1 MRNLLC
7 QSAKTVLWCEYKRL
21 VEGVK
26 AVEVIVGIAILS
38 GAIIVAFRF
47 RQREDHDISS
57 RPSTDR
63 DSSTVPAPAQRK
75 TPSSDDGRRE
85 PWRIQSV
92 SATPIQQKRVL
103 KGRAYVVDG
112 DTIKLE
118 KKNVRLFGI
127 DAPELDHPYGK
138 KAMWDLRKICAGQT
152 ITAEVIEED
161 AHGRVVAQCFLP
173 DGTDLS
179 AEMVKRGLA
188 LDWPK
193 FSGGKYKHMETS
205 DARKK
210 LWLAS
215 ARQKGHM
222 HVWAKFEARQYRQ
235 ASK

>member
-1 MRNLLC
+1 M
-7 QSAKTVLWCEYKRL
+7 
-21 VEGVK
+21 
-26 AVEVIVGIAILS
+26 EVIVGIAILG
-38 GAIIVAFRF
+38 GAIIIAFRF
-47 RQREDHDISS
+47 RYTR
-57 RPSTDR
+57 DR
-63 DSSTVPAPAQRK
+63 DSSSYPTPDRDRSTASAPIPRR
-75 TPSSDDGRRE
+75 TPTSVDGRRE

-92 SATPIQQKRVL
+92 SAAPIQQKRVL

-161 AHGRVVAQCFLP
+161 THGRIVARCSLP

-179 AEMVKRGLA
+179 AEMVKLGLA

-193 FSGGKYKHMETS
+193 FSGGEYKHLETP

-210 LWLAS
+210 LWLAN

-222 HVWAKFEARQYRQ
+222 HVWAKFEARQYQ
-235 ASK
+235 KTGK

>member
-1 MRNLLC
+1 M
-7 QSAKTVLWCEYKRL
+7 
-21 VEGVK
+21 
-26 AVEVIVGIAILS
+26 EVIVGIAILG
-38 GAIIVAFRF
+38 GAIIVAFRV
-47 RQREDHDISS
+47 RQRGDHDSSS
-57 RPSTDR
+57 RPVPDR
-63 DSSTVPAPAQRK
+63 DRSNAPAS
-75 TPSSDDGRRE
+75 TPRRTHTSDEGRRE

-92 SATPIQQKRVL
+92 NATPIQQKRVL
-103 KGRAYVVDG
+103 KGQAYVVDG

-161 AHGRVVAQCFLP
+161 THGRIVARCSLP

-179 AEMVKRGLA
+179 AQMVKLGLA

-193 FSGGKYKHMETS
+193 FSGGKYKHLETP

-210 LWLAS
+210 LWLAN

-222 HVWAKFEARQYRQ
+222 HVWARFEARQYQ
-235 ASK
+235 KTGK

>member
-1 MRNLLC
+1 M
-7 QSAKTVLWCEYKRL
+7 
-21 VEGVK
+21 
-26 AVEVIVGIAILS
+26 EVIVGIAILG
-38 GAIIVAFRF
+38 GAILIAFRVGHTGD
-47 RQREDHDISS
+47 RESS
-57 RPSTDR
+57 SHRTPDR
-63 DSSTVPAPAQRK
+63 DRSQASVTAPRR
-75 TPSSDDGRRE
+75 TPSSDARGRE
-85 PWRIQSV
+85 PWRTRSV
-92 SATPIQQKRVL
+92 SASPIRQKRTL

-118 KKNVRLFGI
+118 KTNVRLFGI

-161 AHGRVVAQCFLP
+161 THGRTVAQCFLP

-193 FSGGKYKHMETS
+193 FSGGRYKALETP
-205 DARKK
+205 DARRK
-210 LWLAS
+210 LWLAN

-222 HVWAKFEARQYRQ
+222 HVWAKFEARQIRQ
-235 ASK
+235 TSK